1 MFSRRGVELPLAV
14 GGPQILGESPSCA
27 WSSLVRLGK
36 SLVLE
41 SWSGEPAPSRAL
53 PSPEVFVVFMAFAAA
68 KDGFETF
75 PVFGST
81 GVVCDVVDPERV
93 IDGCD

>member
-1 MFSRRGVELPLAV
+1 
-14 GGPQILGESPSCA
+14 
-27 WSSLVRLGK
+27 
-36 SLVLE
+36 
-41 SWSGEPAPSRAL
+41 
-53 PSPEVFVVFMAFAAA
+53 MAFAAA

-81 GVVCDVVDPERV
+81 GEVCDVVDPERV